1 MERNHTL
8 VTEIPEQYADVVE
21 RMAAADADLRAALQA
36 HGLAWEDYPNLR
48 DAARERGA
56 AAALAYP
63 MQGVLKYHG
72 LSDWSHRIAFLP
84 SVSLCNDAG
93 YTLTLVEFDP
103 DLPTDSATINGQ
115 PARGRELE
123 RVRQS
128 LDAVRA
134 ASGVTVYARVV
145 SRNVTRGT
153 RLGKGLGSSASASAA
168 LALAAIAALY
178 GVDVATN
185 RRLVSCMARL
195 LAGSGCRSAAGGC
208 SIWLSY
214 PGIPHQESFAVRLDD
229 AGQLDDVRLLT
240 VPIDSRIGLKTE
252 QAHRDA
258 PASALFRCWM
268 LSRRDEA
275 LACIAAA
282 RAGDWRT
289 LGQWAELDSIRLHG
303 ITMSGSL
310 EHKLIGWEPEN
321 IALFRM
327 CNDLRAAGVPVY
339 CSTDTGPTA
348 VFITHRDYE
357 DAVVTAIE
365 SLDLNLEVIRGRI
378 AGPAHLVDIAWAT
391 AELGVECG
399 NVASQSSI
407 S

>member
-1 MERNHTL
+1 
-8 VTEIPEQYADVVE
+8 
-21 RMAAADADLRAALQA
+21 MAAADADLRATLRA
-36 HGLAWEDYPNLR
+36 HGLTWEEYPDLKG
-48 DAARERGA
+48 AARERGV

-72 LSDWSHRIAFLP
+72 LSDWNYRIAFLP

-93 YTLTLVEFDP
+93 HTLTLVEFDP
-103 DLPTDSATINGQ
+103 DLTTDCAIINGQ
-115 PARGRELE
+115 PAHGRELE

-128 LDAVRA
+128 LDAIRA
-134 ASGVTVYARVV
+134 ASGATVRARVT

-153 RLGKGLGSSASASAA
+153 RMGKGLGSSAAASAA

-178 GVDVATN
+178 GDDVAAN

-214 PGIPHQESFAVRLDD
+214 PGIPHEESFAVRLDD
-229 AGQLDDVRLLT
+229 AGQLDDVRLIT

-252 QAHRDA
+252 QAHLDA
-258 PASALFRCWM
+258 PTSALFRCWM
-268 LSRRDEA
+268 LNRRDEA

-289 LGQWAELDSIRLHG
+289 LGRWAELDSMRLHG
-303 ITMSGSL
+303 VTMSGSL
-310 EHKLIGWEPEN
+310 ENKLIGWEPEN

-327 CNDLRAAGVPVY
+327 CNDLRSAGVPVY

-348 VFITHRDYE
+348 VFITHRDCE
-357 DAVVTAIE
+357 DAVVAAIE
-365 SLDLNLEVIRGRI
+365 GLGLNLETIRGRI
-378 AGPAHLVDIAWAT
+378 AGPARLVDVARARE
-391 AELGVECG
+391 ELGVKG
-399 NVASQSSI
+399 
-407 S
+407 

>member
-1 MERNHTL
+1 MATA
-8 VTEIPEQYADVVE
+8 IPEPYADLVE
-21 RMAAADADLRAALQA
+21 RMAAADADLRAALRA
-36 HGLAWEDYPNLR
+36 RGLTWEEYPDLKG
-48 DAARERGA
+48 AAREQGA
-56 AAALAYP
+56 AAAVAYP

-72 LSDWSHRIAFLP
+72 LCDWDYRIAFLP

-93 YTLTLVEFDP
+93 HTLTLVEFDP
-103 DLPTDSATINGQ
+103 ALTADYVTINGQ
-115 PARGRELE
+115 PAHGRELE

-128 LDAVRA
+128 LDAIRA
-134 ASGVTVYARVV
+134 ASGATVRARVT

-153 RLGKGLGSSASASAA
+153 RMGKGLGSSAAASAA

-178 GVDVATN
+178 GDQAAAN

-214 PGIPHQESFAVRLDD
+214 PGIPHEESFAVRLDD
-229 AGQLDDVRLLT
+229 AGQLDDVRLIT

-252 QAHRDA
+252 QAHLDA

-282 RAGDWRT
+282 RTGDWRT
-289 LGQWAELDSIRLHG
+289 LGQWAELDSMRLHG
-303 ITMSGSL
+303 ITMSGSR
-310 EHKLIGWEPEN
+310 ENKLIGWEPEN

-327 CNDLRAAGVPVY
+327 CNTLRSAGIPVY

-357 DAVVTAIE
+357 DAVVAAIE
-365 SLDLNLEVIRGRI
+365 ALGLDLEPIRGRI
-378 AGPAHLVDIAWAT
+378 AGPVRLVDVAWARE
-391 AELGVECG
+391 ELGVD
-399 NVASQSSI
+399 S
-407 S
+407 

>member
-1 MERNHTL
+1 MATA
-8 VTEIPEQYADVVE
+8 IPDPYADLVAP
-21 RMAAADADLRAALQA
+21 MAAADVDLRAVLRA
-36 HGLAWEDYPNLR
+36 HGLAWEEYPDLTG
-48 DAARERGA
+48 AARERGA

-72 LSDWSHRIAFLP
+72 LSDWEHRIAFLP

-93 YTLTLVEFDP
+93 HTLTLVEFAP
-103 DLPTDSATINGQ
+103 DLPADCATINGQ
-115 PARGRELE
+115 PAHGRELE

-128 LDAVRA
+128 LDAIRA
-134 ASGVTVYARVV
+134 ASGTTVYARVT

-153 RLGKGLGSSASASAA
+153 RMGKGLGSSAAASAA

-178 GVDVATN
+178 GAEAAAN

-214 PGIPHQESFAVRLDD
+214 PGIVHEESFAVRLDD
-229 AGQLDDVRLLT
+229 AGQLDDVRLIT

-252 QAHRDA
+252 QAHLDA
-258 PASALFRCWM
+258 PGSALFRCWM
-268 LSRRDEA
+268 LSRCDEA

-289 LGQWAELDSIRLHG
+289 LGQWAELDSMRLHG

-310 EHKLIGWEPEN
+310 ENKLIGWEPEN

-327 CNDLRAAGVPVY
+327 CNDLRSAGVPVY

-357 DAVVTAIE
+357 DAVVAAIE
-365 SLDLNLEVIRGRI
+365 GLGLNLETIRGRV
-378 AGPAHLVDIAWAT
+378 AGPARLVDVAWARE
-391 AELGVECG
+391 ALQ
-399 NVASQSSI
+399 VAR
-407 S
+407 

>member
-1 MERNHTL
+1 MPGLATA
-8 VTEIPEQYADVVE
+8 IPAPYADLVE
-21 RMAAADADLRAALQA
+21 RMATADADLRAALRA
-36 HGLAWEDYPNLR
+36 HGLTWEEYPDLTG
-48 DAARERGA
+48 AARERGA

-72 LSDWSHRIAFLP
+72 LSDWDYRIAFLP

-93 YTLTLVEFDP
+93 HTLTLVEFDP
-103 DLPTDSATINGQ
+103 DLATDCATINGHV
-115 PARGRELE
+115 ARGRELE

-128 LDAVRA
+128 LDAIRA
-134 ASGVTVYARVV
+134 ASGATVRARVM

-153 RLGKGLGSSASASAA
+153 RMGKGLGSSAAASAA

-178 GVDVATN
+178 GDEAAAN

-208 SIWLSY
+208 SIWFSS
-214 PGIPHQESFAVRLDD
+214 PGMPHEDSFAVRLDD
-229 AGQLDDVRLLT
+229 AGQLDDVRLIT
-240 VPIDSRIGLKTE
+240 VPLDSRIGLKTE
-252 QAHRDA
+252 QAHLDA
-258 PASALFRCWM
+258 PGSALFRCWM

-282 RAGDWRT
+282 RTGDWRT
-289 LGQWAELDSIRLHG
+289 LGQWAELDSMRLHG

-310 EHKLIGWEPEN
+310 ENKLIGWEPEN
-321 IALFRM
+321 IVLFRM
-327 CNDLRAAGVPVY
+327 CNDLRSSGVPVY

-357 DAVVTAIE
+357 DAVVSAIE
-365 SLDLNLEVIRGRI
+365 GLGLSLEAIRGRV
-378 AGPAHLVDIAWAT
+378 AGPARLVDIAWAGG
-391 AELGVECG
+391 ELGV
-399 NVASQSSI
+399 AD
-407 S
+407 

>member
-1 MERNHTL
+1 MT
-8 VTEIPEQYADVVE
+8 TAIPDPYADLVE
-21 RMAAADADLRAALQA
+21 RMAAADADLRAALRG
-36 HGLAWEDYPNLR
+36 HGLAWEEYPDLT
-48 DAARERGA
+48 DAARERGM

-72 LSDWSHRIAFLP
+72 LSDWERRIAFLP

-93 YTLTLVEFDP
+93 HTLTLVEFDP
-103 DLPTDSATINGQ
+103 NLAADCATINGQ
-115 PARGRELE
+115 PAHGRELE
-123 RVRQS
+123 RVCQS
-128 LDAVRA
+128 LDAIRA
-134 ASGVTVYARVV
+134 ASGATVRARVT
-145 SRNVTRGT
+145 SRNVTRGI
-153 RLGKGLGSSASASAA
+153 RMGKGLGSSAAASAA

-178 GVDVATN
+178 GAEAAAN

-208 SIWLSY
+208 SIWFSY
-214 PGIPHQESFAVRLDD
+214 PGIAHEDSFAVRLDD
-229 AGQLDDVRLLT
+229 AGQLDDVRLIT

-252 QAHRDA
+252 QAHLDA
-258 PASALFRCWM
+258 PGSALFRCWM

-289 LGQWAELDSIRLHG
+289 LGQWAELDSMRLHG
-303 ITMSGSL
+303 VTMSGSL
-310 EHKLIGWEPEN
+310 ENKLIGWEPEN

-327 CNDLRAAGVPVY
+327 CNDLRSVGVPVY

-357 DAVVTAIE
+357 DAVVAAIE
-365 SLDLNLEVIRGRI
+365 GLGLDLEAVRGRI
-378 AGPAHLVDIAWAT
+378 AGPARLVDVAWAQG
-391 AELGVECG
+391 EL
-399 NVASQSSI
+399 NVGGMKNVPDP
-407 S
+407 

>member
-1 MERNHTL
+1 MPAYHHIAERVIALATA
-8 VTEIPEQYADVVE
+8 IPDPYADLVE
-21 RMAAADADLRAALQA
+21 RMAAVDSDLRAALRA
-36 HGLAWEDYPNLR
+36 HGLAWEEYPDLT
-48 DAARERGA
+48 DAAREGGA

-72 LSDWSHRIAFLP
+72 LSDWEYRIAFLP

-93 YTLTLVEFDP
+93 HTLTLVEFDP
-103 DLPTDSATINGQ
+103 DLSADCATINGQ

-128 LDAVRA
+128 LDTIRA
-134 ASGVTVYARVV
+134 ASGTTVCARVT

-153 RLGKGLGSSASASAA
+153 RMGKGLGSSAAASAA

-178 GVDVATN
+178 GAAAAAN

-208 SIWLSY
+208 SIWLSH
-214 PGIPHQESFAVRLDD
+214 PGISHEESFAVRLDD
-229 AGQLDDVRLLT
+229 AGQLDDVRLIT

-258 PASALFRCWM
+258 PESALFRCWM

-289 LGQWAELDSIRLHG
+289 LGQWAELDSMRLHG
-303 ITMSGSL
+303 VTMSGSL
-310 EHKLIGWEPEN
+310 ENKLIGWEPEN

-327 CNDLRAAGVPVY
+327 CNDLRSSGVPVY

-357 DAVVTAIE
+357 DAVVAAIE
-365 SLDLNLEVIRGRI
+365 RLGLDLETIRGRI
-378 AGPAHLVDIAWAT
+378 AGPARLVDVAWARG
-391 AELGVECG
+391 ELGVEG
-399 NVASQSSI
+399 
-407 S
+407 

>member
-1 MERNHTL
+1 MATA
-8 VTEIPEQYADVVE
+8 IPDPYADLVAP
-21 RMAAADADLRAALQA
+21 MAAADAELRAALRA
-36 HGLAWEDYPNLR
+36 HGLAWEEYPDLTG
-48 DAARERGA
+48 AARERGA

-72 LSDWSHRIAFLP
+72 LSDWEHRIAFLP

-93 YTLTLVEFDP
+93 HTLTLVEFDP
-103 DLPTDSATINGQ
+103 DLLADCATINGQ

-128 LDAVRA
+128 LDAIRA
-134 ASGVTVYARVV
+134 ASGATVRARVT

-153 RLGKGLGSSASASAA
+153 RMGKGLGSSAAASAA

-178 GVDVATN
+178 GAEAAAN

-208 SIWLSY
+208 SIWFSH
-214 PGIPHQESFAVRLDD
+214 PGIVHEESFAVRLDD
-229 AGQLDDVRLLT
+229 AGQLDDVRLIT

-252 QAHRDA
+252 QAHLDA
-258 PASALFRCWM
+258 PGSALFRCWM

-289 LGQWAELDSIRLHG
+289 LGQWAELDSMRLHG

-310 EHKLIGWEPEN
+310 ENKLIGWEPEN

-327 CNDLRAAGVPVY
+327 CNDLRSAGVPVY

-348 VFITHRDYE
+348 VFITHCDYE
-357 DAVVTAIE
+357 DPVVAAIE
-365 SLDLNLEVIRGRI
+365 GLGLDLETIRGRV
-378 AGPAHLVDIAWAT
+378 AGPARLVDVAWARE
-391 AELGVECG
+391 ALH
-399 NVASQSSI
+399 VAR
-407 S
+407 